1 MSEATTIEQLK
12 QRFDKCSHDKTRI
25 ETQLKTAQENLNKLK
40 KEALEQHG
48 SDDLKTLKAQLA
60 EMKKENE
67 ARRAKYEQLLDKIE
81 SDLADIEEQFTGE
94 DSAGE

>member
-1 MSEATTIEQLK
+1 MSELATIEQLK
-12 QRFDKCSHDKTRI
+12 QRFDECSHHKTRI
-25 ETQLKTAQENLNKLK
+25 ETQLKTAQGNLDKLK

-67 ARRAKYEQLLDKIE
+67 TRRAKYEKLLDKIDA
-81 SDLADIEEQFTGE
+81 DLAAIEEQFSDE
-94 DSAGE
+94 ESEE